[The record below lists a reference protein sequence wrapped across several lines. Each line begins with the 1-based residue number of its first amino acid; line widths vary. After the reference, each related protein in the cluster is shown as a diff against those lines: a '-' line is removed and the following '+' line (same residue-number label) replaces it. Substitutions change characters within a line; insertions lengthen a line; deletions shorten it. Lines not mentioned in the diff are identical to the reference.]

1 MHQHQRR
8 LLTIV
13 TESAIEAH
21 LLRDIQRWGA
31 HGYTI
36 TEARGKGTRGVREGN
51 WEANR
56 NIRIEVVCEDSTAE
70 RIVSGLREHYYDNY
84 AMILYL
90 SDVDV
95 LRPEKF

>member
-13 TESAIEAH
+13 TESAIESH

-36 TEARGKGTRGVREGN
+36 TEARGKGARGVREGN

-56 NIRIEVVCEDSTAE
+56 NIRIEVVCDDSTAE
-70 RIVSGLREHYYDNY
+70 RIAAGLREQYYDNY

-90 SDVDV
+90 SEVEV